1 MMESAN
7 SWTLTVTDL
16 KQYTYCPRI
25 LYFMRCLPGVR
36 PVTTKMR
43 EGSAA
48 HDDAELREQRRLLR
62 AYGFTTG
69 ERHFDVA
76 IYSAD
81 LRINALLDLVIVE
94 PDGKP
99 IAVPVDYKMSDMA
112 GAHVRLQLACYGL
125 LVEAEMGLAAPYGF
139 VYLTVERRAEKVPFS
154 AALKHET
161 RAALHEMRAIVEAEL
176 MPEPTARVARCVNCE
191 FRRFCNDV
199 L

>member
-1 MMESAN
+1 MDDTTA
-7 SWTLTVTDL
+7 WTFTVTDL
-16 KQYTYCPRI
+16 KQYAYCPRI

-36 PVTTKMR
+36 PITTKMR
-43 EGSAA
+43 EGIAA
-48 HDDAELREQRRLLR
+48 HDDAELREQRRQLR

-76 IYSAD
+76 IYSAA
-81 LRINALLDLVIVE
+81 LRINARLDLVIVE

-99 IAVPVDYKMSDMA
+99 IAVPVDYKMSDMT

-125 LVEAEMGLAAPYGF
+125 LVEEEMGLAAPYGF
-139 VYLTVERRAEKVPFS
+139 VYLTMERRAEKVALS
-154 AALKHET
+154 AALKQET
-161 RAALHEMRAIVEAEL
+161 QAALREMRAIVEREL
-176 MPEPTARVARCVNCE
+176 MPEPTARAARCVNCE

>member
-1 MMESAN
+1 MDDTTA
-7 SWTLTVTDL
+7 WTFTVTDL
-16 KQYTYCPRI
+16 KQYAYCPRI

-36 PVTTKMR
+36 PITTKMR
-43 EGSAA
+43 EGIAA
-48 HDDAELREQRRLLR
+48 HDDAELREQRRQLR

-76 IYSAD
+76 IYSAA
-81 LRINALLDLVIVE
+81 LRINARLDLVIVE

-99 IAVPVDYKMSDMA
+99 IAVPVDYKMSDMT

-125 LVEAEMGLAAPYGF
+125 LVEEEMGLAAPYGF
-139 VYLTVERRAEKVPFS
+139 VYLTMERRAEKVALS
-154 AALKHET
+154 AALKQET
-161 RAALHEMRAIVEAEL
+161 QAALREMRAIVEQEL
-176 MPEPTARVARCVNCE
+176 MPEPTARAARCVNCE